1 MTQIITK
8 TYEIIRD
15 TFRYYKTIQELSQ
28 LSDKELYDLGLTRQE
43 IVLAASRAVT
53 TK

>member
-1 MTQIITK
+1 MIKIFQA
-8 TYEIIRD
+8 IRD

-28 LSDKELYDLGLTRQE
+28 LNDAELRELGLTRQE
-43 IVLAASRAVT
+43 IVLIASKSIT